1 MTRQSLFAVLLGACL
16 GVVLLTA
23 GCGPAGEEPP
33 AETLDVGIGTDV
45 EHWSPREFP
54 GGDARFVWCQVF
66 ETLVR
71 LTPELELEP
80 GLALSWHPSNGGR
93 TWEFRLRPGVQF
105 HNGEPFTAQAVA
117 FSYGPD
123 SYSRTTILRPVE
135 SVEVV
140 DPETVRFHLRRP
152 MPLPQYLTHVGWPVM
167 SPDCLDAQ
175 GRVERPIGTGP
186 FRFESHAEGEQ
197 IALRR
202 YPDYWGG
209 PAGVERVAFRVIPDA
224 AARLIA
230 LQAGELDMA
239 VKVPDADVPRL
250 EDHPEIRVHRTLSTF
265 TDFVQFNCRQG
276 PFSDPRMR
284 RAVAQAVDTD
294 ALVRELL
301 AGVGQ
306 PAEGRPLSPVMHY
319 TDIELNPIRH
329 DPRAARALL
338 EEAGWVDADGD
349 GEPLRV
355 RLLVTQNP
363 NVGAGG
369 RFPIIAEALQA
380 ALGRVGMKV
389 EVQRLESGAFLRA
402 EKEGDFDMLLRTGY
416 YVWGGY
422 PRHFF
427 LHHSANPFS
436 HFSSEE
442 FDRLVEEADA
452 ASDEPARRELYH
464 RLQRETMRMLP
475 AFYLVHREKA
485 VAARS
490 NVRGY
495 HISAEGPWLEL
506 RSVTLDQFAFSVE
519 ISGPQAV
526 ACRR

>member
-1 MTRQSLFAVLLGACL
+1 MTRQVLFAVLLGACL
-16 GVVLLTA
+16 SVGLLAA
-23 GCGPAGEEPP
+23 GCEPAGEAPP

-80 GLALSWHPSNGGR
+80 GLALSWHPSDGGR
-93 TWEFRLRPGVQF
+93 TWEFRLRPGVRF
-105 HNGEPFTAQAVA
+105 HNGEPFTAEAVA
-117 FSYGPD
+117 FSYGPE
-123 SYSRTTILRPVE
+123 SYSRGTILRAVR

-152 MPLPQYLTHVGWPVM
+152 MPLPQYLTHIGWPVM
-167 SPDCLDAQ
+167 SPDCLDAE

-186 FRFESHAEGEQ
+186 FRFESHAKGEE
-197 IALRR
+197 IVLRR
-202 YPDYWGG
+202 NPDYRGG
-209 PAGVERVAFRVIPDA
+209 PGEVERVVFRIIPDA

-250 EDHPEIRVHRTLSTF
+250 EEHPGIQVHRTLSTF
-265 TDFVQFNCRQG
+265 TDFVQFNCRRG

-319 TDIELNPIRH
+319 TDVDLDPIRY
-329 DPRAARALL
+329 DPGPARALL
-338 EEAGWVDADGD
+338 EEAGWMDADGDGVAERD

-389 EVQRLESGAFLRA
+389 GVQMLESGAFLRA
-402 EKEGDFDMLLRTGY
+402 EKEGEFDMLLRTGY

-436 HFSSEE
+436 HFGNEE

-452 ASDEPARRELYH
+452 APDETTRRELYH
-464 RLQRETMRMLP
+464 RLQRETMRLLP
-475 AFYLVHREKA
+475 AFYMVHREKV
-485 VAARS
+485 VAARR
-490 NVRGY
+490 NVAGY
-495 HISAEGPWLEL
+495 PISAEGPWLEL
-506 RSVTLDQFAFSVE
+506 RSVTLE
-519 ISGPQAV
+519 
-526 ACRR
+526 